1 MWARNGFTFQFLPI
15 NDNLVT
21 KFTVLGEIGIS
32 KGGRIQAQRPSFGRL
47 SWGCLNPFW
56 IKPWE
61 MQTIVVL

>member
-15 NDNLVT
+15 NDNLAT
-21 KFTVLGEIGIS
+21 KITVLCEIGIS
-32 KGGRIQAQRPSFGRL
+32 RGGRTQIERPNCGRL
-47 SWGCLNPFW
+47 SWGCLNRLW

>member
-15 NDNLVT
+15 NDNLAT
-21 KFTVLGEIGIS
+21 KITVLCEIGIS
-32 KGGRIQAQRPSFGRL
+32 KGGRTQIQRPSFGRL
-47 SWGCLNPFW
+47 SWGCLNRFW